1 MSHHLGYD
9 KNQPK
14 PGANS
19 RNGYST
25 KTVITGDGPWNYA
38 LRAIVMA
45 LLNRN
50 L

>member
-14 PGANS
+14 PGSNT

-25 KTVITGDGPWNYA
+25 KTVATADGP
-38 LRAIVMA
+38 
-45 LLNRN
+45 LNCVLPGSRSH